1 LINASIQ
8 ITSEIHL
15 SGTLQKHFTN
25 RTNAGVISISDTA
38 EIRTHAALIGIIVI
52 NVPDSLNAHIP
63 IINEKMYEMKR
74 RMKMENT
81 LKMDAVDSRL
91 PQ

>member
-1 LINASIQ
+1 MMHSTDLDI
-8 ITSEIHL
+8 E
-15 SGTLQKHFTN
+15 
-25 RTNAGVISISDTA
+25 DTRSRA
-38 EIRTHAALIGIIVI
+38 
-52 NVPDSLNAHIP
+52 D
-63 IINEKMYEMKR
+63 EKMYEMKR